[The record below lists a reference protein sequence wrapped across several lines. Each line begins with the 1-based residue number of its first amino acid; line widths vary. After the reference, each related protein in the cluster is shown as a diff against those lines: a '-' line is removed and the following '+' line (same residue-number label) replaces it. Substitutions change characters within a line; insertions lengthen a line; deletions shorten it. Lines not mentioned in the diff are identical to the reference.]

1 MEKKGLSTVVVS
13 LILIVVALAAVA
25 VVWVIVNNVIGGSTG
40 QVNLQKDCLDVK
52 LTPTRLVCSGATNS
66 TCDVTVERGAGGK
79 AIAGIKL
86 SFTNSTEAVNF
97 VETSAGDIAQLE
109 KSTVSAVSTGIV
121 NADKVD
127 VNAYFLD
134 GSGNEQVCS
143 TASTYSTR

>member
-52 LTPTRLVCSGATNS
+52 LTPTRLVCSGGANS

-79 AIAGIKL
+79 AIAGMKL
-86 SFTNSTEAVNF
+86 SLTNSTGANNF
-97 VETSAGDIAQLE
+97 VSTSAGDVAQLE
-109 KSTVSAVSTGIV
+109 TKTVSSVNTGIANV
-121 NADKVD
+121 NKVD
-127 VNAYFLD
+127 VNAYFTD
-134 GSGNEQVCS
+134 ASGNELVCS
-143 TASTYSTR
+143 TASSYSN